1 VIFEILN
8 LHVLKKNHVCDVYE
22 DIYLQTCNAK
32 LGKLVIELTHQGQ
45 TSLIQE
51 PTLISGILN
60 LNFLKHFKKPWIS
73 LTFSKWPLM
82 GYLLQIAVNAY
93 KKDLP
98 LKVTDNIWSQW
109 CSDWI
114 MAKKL
119 IISFISLNTR

>member
-1 VIFEILN
+1 MIFEILN

-60 LNFLKHFKKPWIS
+60 LNFLKHFKKP
-73 LTFSKWPLM
+73 
-82 GYLLQIAVNAY
+82 
-93 KKDLP
+93 
-98 LKVTDNIWSQW
+98 
-109 CSDWI
+109 
-114 MAKKL
+114 
-119 IISFISLNTR
+119 